1 MRGFIILSIG
11 MAFAATSLGQV
22 GVVVTV
28 DRENIVQGEVFR
40 ITVQGT
46 GERLGE
52 PEMPEV
58 PGLQITPQ
66 PVYRSLQTSIVNGI
80 TSTSKIRGYNAV
92 AVETGSI
99 TIPPIGMRI
108 GDEIEISQPITI
120 TILPKRQSASAG
132 RRGADGIPLALDDVL
147 QLTVDV
153 DKYDAY
159 QGEPIRVTFTLWAM
173 GGSQVRQYTSE
184 FPETT
189 GFYAIPRE
197 PRQMDNGVNTTRD
210 GRQYTAVHW
219 EQTVYPT
226 KTGELEIGPWIWHG
240 VLVPPDMSRT
250 RNMNLVTDPVEI
262 TVKPLP
268 NPPQGF
274 GGAVGQFDVSA
285 RKPAANPTRGVPF
298 DLTVTIVG
306 QGNPDGIQA
315 PPLPEVDW
323 AYVAEPVRQP
333 GHDPRTGDDL
343 VEQTFKYSITPI
355 EDGTQE
361 MPGIQFCYFDPELED
376 FVVAKTDALEWNVRP
391 STEVETNVVVDG
403 GKTRETGVEV
413 LGRDLLPIET
423 NPDSLK
429 RRVSLVWVVP
439 PVMIVPPL
447 AFAGL
452 GFFIRRRRRLDGDTR
467 YARAHRATRLA
478 QRRLAGI
485 HELPDPVDGLYKA
498 LVGYVADVFNVQ
510 ESGMTSADVEIQ
522 LKEHQIAD
530 DITSAIVRILKTC
543 ERARYGSI
551 PLSEDELNAL
561 VHGALHNMERLDSV
575 RAAGGLP

>member
-1 MRGFIILSIG
+1 MRGFTTLSIG
-11 MAFAATSLGQV
+11 MAFAAASLGL
-22 GVVVTV
+22 GEVVVTV
-28 DRENIVQGEVFR
+28 DRDNIVQGEGFR

-58 PGLQITPQ
+58 PGLQISPQ
-66 PVYRSLQTSIVNGI
+66 PVYRSLQTSIVNGN
-80 TSTSKIRGYNAV
+80 TSTIKIRGYNAV

-108 GDEIEISQPITI
+108 GDEIEISQPVTI
-120 TILPKRQSASAG
+120 TILPKRQRASEG
-132 RRGADGIPLALDDVL
+132 RRGADGVPLALDDVL

-173 GGSQVRQYTSE
+173 GGSQVRQYNSE

-197 PRQMDNGVNTTRD
+197 PQQMDNGVNTPRD

-262 TVKPLP
+262 TVSPLP

-274 GGAVGQFDVSA
+274 GGAVGQFDVTA
-285 RKPAANPTRGVPF
+285 RKSAANPIRGVPF
-298 DLTVTIVG
+298 DLTVSIVG
-306 QGNPDGIQA
+306 RGNPDGVQA

-323 AYVAEPVRQP
+323 AYVAEPERQP
-333 GHDPRTGDDL
+333 GQDPRTGDDL
-343 VEQTFKYSITPI
+343 VERTFKYSITPI

-376 FVVAKTDALEWNVRP
+376 FVVAETDALEWNIRP
-391 STEVETNVVVDG
+391 STEAETHVVVDG

-413 LGRDLLPIET
+413 LGRDILPIAT
-423 NPDSLK
+423 NPNSLK
-429 RRVSLVWVVP
+429 RRISLVWVVP
-439 PVMIVPPL
+439 PVMVVPPL
-447 AFAGL
+447 AYAGL
-452 GFFIRRRRRLDGDTR
+452 GFFVRRRRRLDGDTR

-478 QRRLAGI
+478 HRRLAGI

-510 ESGMTSADVEIQ
+510 ESGMTSADVENQ

-530 DITSAIVRILKTC
+530 DITSAIIRILKTC

-551 PLSEDELNAL
+551 PLSDDELNAL

>member
-1 MRGFIILSIG
+1 MRGFIILLIG
-11 MAFAATSLGQV
+11 TVFAAASRGQG

-28 DRENIVQGEVFR
+28 DRENVVQGEVFR
-40 ITVQGT
+40 ITVQAT

-52 PEMPEV
+52 PELPEV
-58 PGLQITPQ
+58 PGLQISPQ
-66 PVYRSLQTSIVNGI
+66 PVYRSLQTSIVNGE

-92 AVETGSI
+92 GVETGSI

-120 TILPKRQSASAG
+120 TILPKRQGASEG
-132 RRGADGIPLALDDVL
+132 RRGADGVHLALDDVL

-159 QGEPIRVTFTLWAM
+159 QGEPIRVTFTLWAI
-173 GGSQVRQYTSE
+173 GGSQVRQYGSD

-197 PRQMDNGVNTTRD
+197 PQQMDKGVNTTRN

-240 VLVPPDMSRT
+240 VLVPPDTMRA
-250 RNMNLVTDPVEI
+250 RNMNLATDPVEI

-274 GGAVGQFDVSA
+274 GGAVGQFDVTA
-285 RKPAANPTRGVPF
+285 RKPSANPIRGVPF

-306 QGNPDGIQA
+306 RGNPDGIQA

-323 AYVAEPVRQP
+323 AYVAEPQRQQ
-333 GHDPRTGDDL
+333 GHDPRTGNDS
-343 VEQTFKYSITPI
+343 VERTFVYSITPI
-355 EDGTQE
+355 EEGAQE
-361 MPGIQFCYFDPELED
+361 MPGIQFWYFDPERED
-376 FVVAKTDALEWNVRP
+376 FVAAETDALEWNVRP
-391 STEVETNVVVDG
+391 STETESHVVVDG
-403 GKTRETGVEV
+403 GTMRETGVDVVGSEI
-413 LGRDLLPIET
+413 LPIVT
-423 NPDSLK
+423 TPDSLK
-429 RRVSLVWVVP
+429 RRMSLVWVVP
-439 PVMIVPPL
+439 PVTVVPPL

-452 GFFIRRRRRLDGDTR
+452 ALFIRRRRRLDGDTR

-478 QRRLAGI
+478 HRRLAGI
-485 HELPDPVDGLYKA
+485 HELPDPVDGLNKA

-510 ESGMTSADVEIQ
+510 ESGMTSADVERQ
-522 LKEHQIAD
+522 LKEHEIAD
-530 DITSAIVRILKTC
+530 DTTSAIIRILKTC

-551 PLSEDELNAL
+551 PLSDDELNAL
-561 VHGALHNMERLDSV
+561 VHGALHTMERLDSV
-575 RAAGGLP
+575 RAAGALP